1 MKSLKSIYDTI
12 WYMMDELEAI
22 DLSLIDKRDSIEERA
37 DNLGRD
43 MTSKEQERFD
53 YLDSKIYNIEDCVE
67 SLENAR
73 MSLEDYI

>member
-1 MKSLKSIYDTI
+1 M
-12 WYMMDELEAI
+12 I
-22 DLSLIDKRDSIEERA
+22 DLVLIDKRDAIEEKA

-53 YLDSKIYNIEDCVE
+53 YLDSKIYHIEDCIDN
-67 SLENAR
+67 LENAR

>member
-12 WYMMDELEAI
+12 RYMMDELESI
-22 DLSLIDKRDSIEERA
+22 DLALIDKRDAIEEKV

-43 MTSKEQERFD
+43 MTAREQERFD
-53 YLDSKIYNIEDCVE
+53 YLDSEISSLEDCYDN
-67 SLENAR
+67 LENAR

>member
-12 WYMMDELEAI
+12 RYMMDELEAI

-53 YLDSKIYNIEDCVE
+53 YLDSKIYHIEDCIDN
-67 SLENAR
+67 LENAR